1 MKRAKVLRRSESFL
15 SIKKREDI
23 PLSSEAVR
31 FNKFRFVNDGAV
43 PFTKGLPNN
52 DDEFNCG

>member
-1 MKRAKVLRRSESFL
+1 MKRAKVLRLSESFL

-31 FNKFRFVNDGAV
+31 FNEPEFENDEMEL
-43 PFTKGLPNN
+43 FTKGLPNN
-52 DDEFNCG
+52 DNELNCG